1 MSRQNR
7 SGIEVSASPVL
18 SDSQTL
24 LCLISLLIAPLACA
38 GLALINAG
46 LGRARSAAHTM
57 TAALC
62 VMAVAACV
70 YVICG
75 RSWQGFSGEASRTF
89 FISGKPWD
97 WLGAATPF
105 LAGLSFDGSPA
116 LLAAWMGMISAGL
129 TGLIPLGTGSERWRL
144 SAICVSTAVLAGF
157 TFPLFAH
164 WAWGGGWLVQ
174 LGNNYG
180 LGMGYVDVG
189 GSGTIHVAGGLTA
202 LSLAWLL
209 GPRKGKFGY
218 DGMPMA
224 IPGHNAVYIVFGCF
238 LALVGWTGLNA
249 AGALLFAG
257 VQPGRVALIAV
268 NTILSAASAGLAAA
282 AITRVRFGKPDSS
295 LTANGWIGGLVAVS
309 ATCAFLPPAAAI
321 LIGLAAGAMVAVCVE
336 LFELHLDIDD
346 PGGSISVHAVAGIWG
361 LLAGGALGRFPGGRD
376 GQLLAQ
382 AIGVATLIGFVLP
395 MTYGVNWLLNRFVG
409 LRIAPDAERQGMD
422 LAELGAGAYPEFV
435 THTDDSMQR

>member
-1 MSRQNR
+1 VN
-7 SGIEVSASPVL
+7 ALPVL
-18 SDSQTL
+18 SDLQTTLCIVAL
-24 LCLISLLIAPLACA
+24 LLAPLACA
-38 GLALINAG
+38 GLALINSG

-57 TAALC
+57 TAAMC
-62 VMAVAACV
+62 VVSVTACV

-75 RSWQGFSGEASRTF
+75 RSWQGSSGEAARIF
-89 FISGKPWD
+89 LIRGKPWS
-97 WLGAATPF
+97 WIGAVPPF
-105 LAGLSFDGSPA
+105 FAKLPFDGSPA
-116 LLAAWMGMISAGL
+116 LLAAWMGMIAAGL
-129 TGLIPLGTGSERWRL
+129 AGLIPLGTGSERWRL
-144 SAICVSTAVLAGF
+144 GSICISTTVLAGW

-164 WAWGGGWLVQ
+164 WAWGGGWLAQ
-174 LGNNYG
+174 LGANYG
-180 LGMGYVDVG
+180 LGIGYVDVG
-189 GSGTIHVAGGLTA
+189 GSGTIHVVGGLTA

-224 IPGHNAVYIVFGCF
+224 IPGHNAVYILFGCL
-238 LALVGWTGLNA
+238 LALAGWTGLNA
-249 AGALLFAG
+249 AGAILFAG
-257 VQPGRVALIAV
+257 VQPGRLALIAV
-268 NTILSAASAGLAAA
+268 NTILCAGAGGLGAA

-321 LIGLAAGAMVAVCVE
+321 LIGLVSGAMVALCVE

-361 LLAGGALGRFPGGRD
+361 LLAGGALGRFPGGGD
-376 GQLLAQ
+376 GQILAQ
-382 AIGVATLIGFVLP
+382 AVGVATLIGFVLP
-395 MTYGVNWLLNRFVG
+395 MTYAANWLLSRFSG

-435 THTDDSMQR
+435 THTDDFMQR

>member
-1 MSRQNR
+1 
-7 SGIEVSASPVL
+7 VSISSLPDLPPAL
-18 SDSQTL
+18 TDLQTALCIVAL
-24 LCLISLLIAPLACA
+24 LLAPLACA
-38 GLALINAG
+38 GLALINSG

-57 TAALC
+57 TAAMC
-62 VMAVAACV
+62 VVAVAACIYIV
-70 YVICG
+70 CG
-75 RSWQGFSGEASRTF
+75 RSWQGFAGLSARS
-89 FISGKPWD
+89 FIIGGKPWN
-97 WLGAATPF
+97 WIGAASPF
-105 LAGLSFDGSPA
+105 LAGVPFDGSPA
-116 LLAAWMGMISAGL
+116 LLAAWMGMIAAGL
-129 TGLIPLGTGSERWRL
+129 SGLIPLGAGSERWRL
-144 SAICVSTAVLAGF
+144 GSVCISTAILAGW
-157 TFPLFAH
+157 TFPFFAH
-164 WAWGGGWLVQ
+164 WAWGGGWLAQ
-174 LGNNYG
+174 LGVNYG

-189 GSGTIHVAGGLTA
+189 GSGTIHVLGGLTA

-209 GPRKGKFGY
+209 GPRRGKFGY

-224 IPGHNAVYIVFGCF
+224 IPGHNAVYILFGCL

-249 AGALLFAG
+249 AGAILFAG
-257 VQPGRVALIAV
+257 VQPGRLALIAV
-268 NTILSAASAGLAAA
+268 NTILGAASAGLGAA

-321 LIGLAAGAMVAVCVE
+321 LIGLAAGAMVALCVE

-361 LLAGGALGRFPGGRD
+361 LLAGGALGRFPGGGD

-395 MTYGVNWLLNRFVG
+395 MTYGANWVINKLAPQRV
-409 LRIAPDAERQGMD
+409 APDAERQGMD

-435 THTDDSMQR
+435 THTDDFMQR

>member
-1 MSRQNR
+1 V
-7 SGIEVSASPVL
+7 IVSPVL
-18 SDSQTL
+18 TDSQTI
-24 LCLISLLIAPLACA
+24 LCVVSLLIAPLACA

-57 TAALC
+57 TAAIC

-75 RSWQGFSGEASRTF
+75 RSWQGFAGEASHSVT
-89 FISGKPWD
+89 IGGKPWG
-97 WLGAATPF
+97 WLGAAPSF
-105 LAGLSFDGSPA
+105 FSGLSFDGSPA
-116 LLAAWMGMISAGL
+116 FLAAWMGIVAAGL
-129 TGLIPLGTGSERWRL
+129 AGLIPLGTGSERWRL
-144 SAICVSTAVLAGF
+144 SAICVSTTVLAGW

-164 WAWGGGWLVQ
+164 WVWAGGWLAQ
-174 LGNNYG
+174 LGSNYG
-180 LGMGYVDVG
+180 LGIGYVDLG
-189 GSGTIHVAGGLTA
+189 GSGTIHVLGGLTA

-224 IPGHNAVYIVFGCF
+224 IPGHNAVYILFGCL
-238 LALVGWTGLNA
+238 LALIGWTGSNA
-249 AGALLFAG
+249 AGAILFAAA
-257 VQPGRVALIAV
+257 PSGRVALIAV
-268 NTILSAASAGLAAA
+268 NTFLGATSAGLGAA

-321 LIGLAAGAMVAVCVE
+321 LIGLIAGALVAFCVE
-336 LFELHLDIDD
+336 QFELHLDLDD

-361 LLAGGALGRFPGGRD
+361 LLAGGALGRFPGTAQ
-376 GQLLAQ
+376 GQFLAQ
-382 AIGVATLIGFVLP
+382 VIGVATLIGFVLP
-395 MTYGVNWLLNRFVG
+395 MTFALNWLINRFMGMRV
-409 LRIAPDAERQGMD
+409 APDAERQGMD

-435 THTDDSMQR
+435 THTDDFMQR